1 MAEQRFEQR
10 IGRRHPVEPTKIR
23 WRVDRKK
30 KKLFGKVPGP
40 QYGVIVDLSISGAG
54 IRAASDE
61 DLHVGASVGIEVG
74 GHVGA
79 VTIRRISDADV
90 SGESIYGVEFS
101 NPNAKF
107 ARWLHHQLLA
117 EVELGDRGEW
127 TGLGPSL

>member
-1 MAEQRFEQR
+1 MPQQRFEQR

-30 KKLFGKVPGP
+30 KVFGKAPAP
-40 QYGVIVDLSISGAG
+40 QHGVLVDLSISGAG
-54 IRAASDE
+54 IRAPSDD
-61 DLHVGASVGIEVG
+61 DLTVGASVGIEVG

-79 VTIRRISDADV
+79 VWIRRISDSDV
-90 SGESIYGVEFS
+90 IGESVYGVEFS

-117 EVELGDRGEW
+117 EVEVGDGGEW
-127 TGLGPSL
+127 TGVGPSL

>member
-30 KKLFGKVPGP
+30 KLFGKAPGP
-40 QYGVIVDLSISGAG
+40 EYGLIVDMSISGAG
-54 IRAASDE
+54 IRAPADD
-61 DLHVGASVGIEVG
+61 DLSVGSSVGIEVG

-90 SGESIYGVEFS
+90 PGESIYGVEFA

-117 EVELGDRGEW
+117 EVETGDRGEW
-127 TGLGPSL
+127 TGLGPSY